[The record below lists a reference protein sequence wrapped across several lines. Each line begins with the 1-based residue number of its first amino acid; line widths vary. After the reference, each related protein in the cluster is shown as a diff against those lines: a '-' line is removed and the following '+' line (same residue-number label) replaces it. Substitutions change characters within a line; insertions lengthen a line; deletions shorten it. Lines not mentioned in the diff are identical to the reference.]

1 MKKIL
6 AASFS
11 VLTNLVFCCL
21 LAVSIGCSSSAVVED
36 SNSTLLGGGFKD
48 SQSQLEPETTEE
60 ERFIKR
66 QKAELEK
73 QAKEIEDL
81 KRQKYH
87 DDYLRTRYP
96 KEGSNAEK
104 QPDGF
109 GGY

>member
-1 MKKIL
+1 MRKIL
-6 AASFS
+6 AAPSN
-11 VLTNLVFCCL
+11 VLPTLFLCIL
-21 LAVSIGCSSSAVVED
+21 SAVSIGCSSSTGRD
-36 SNSTLLGGGFKD
+36 NSNSTLLGGSFKD
-48 SQSQLEPETTEE
+48 SQAQIEPKTTEE
-60 ERFIKR
+60 ERFIER